1 MRNFKL
7 KATLKT
13 VLSDW
18 SDKPNQGK
26 CQFLVVDLVFFI
38 NTVVFYL
45 IGKGLKEREAGNL
58 QNLLAFSK
66 SSPSLFVT
74 SFSPRKTVSKPD
86 CLCMIY
92 VKKP

>member
-45 IGKGLKEREAGNL
+45 IGKGLKEKEKLGIYRT
-58 QNLLAFSK
+58 SW
-66 SSPSLFVT
+66 PSLKA
-74 SFSPRKTVSKPD
+74 P
-86 CLCMIY
+86 LLY
-92 VKKP
+92 L